1 MAMCKFLYPESE
13 MYYERCILHFP
24 SFEPE
29 YLYSKL
35 TELFDKLDISCLEP
49 RYKKGTV
56 CWQKHSR
63 KVVKRCQSIYSLE
76 ISKDF
81 FCIFVDNQGEV
92 EILFHHSLLDGESI
106 RLLACL
112 ICDYLEERSRD
123 ISQYNG
129 FFKAN
134 SLIKDNCFHISEK
147 IDVIN
152 IFDDH
157 KHNDD
162 KLYCLS
168 NCFEFDTFLSN
179 IHKFNNNFVPFLHY
193 VVVNSLYTIIKDNIT
208 YGCVVSNRMHTNR
221 EKVLGNFIN
230 IISMCFDCS
239 QIKDIEAFMKKY
251 KHNMSKCNRLYN
263 AQNVYPLNVI
273 INDLRNDFEYQK
285 IVQSK
290 KVELLP
296 EYENNVFP
304 INLRFDIMDRLYL
317 TLSYS
322 GNCKQ
327 ELIYTFFNNLS
338 EMICE
343 EK

>member
-1 MAMCKFLYPESE
+1 V
-13 MYYERCILHFP
+13 
-24 SFEPE
+24 
-29 YLYSKL
+29 SKY
-35 TELFDKLDISCLEP
+35 I
-49 RYKKGTV
+49 
-56 CWQKHSR
+56 QSR
-63 KVVKRCQSIYSLE
+63 DFKR
-76 ISKDF
+76 F

-92 EILFHHSLLDGESI
+92 EILFHHSLLDCESI

-168 NCFEFDTFLSN
+168 ICFEFDTFLSN

-251 KHNMSKCNRLYN
+251 KHNMSKCNRVYN

-317 TLSYS
+317 TLFYS
-322 GNCKQ
+322 GSCKQ
-327 ELIYTFFNNLS
+327 ELIYTFF
-338 EMICE
+338 
-343 EK
+343 